1 MAREGVLLQHMLWV
15 DVRCAS
21 MCLLRVLL
29 PPMLDKLVVDGL
41 QLLHG
46 FRSGTLLPTGKR
58 VCAHG
63 RVADERFA
71 ESYTH
76 NEVAAISVF
85 GT

>member
-1 MAREGVLLQHMLWV
+1 
-15 DVRCAS
+15 
-21 MCLLRVLL
+21 
-29 PPMLDKLVVDGL
+29 
-41 QLLHG
+41 
-46 FRSGTLLPTGKR
+46 LLPTGKR

-71 ESYTH
+71 ESYAR